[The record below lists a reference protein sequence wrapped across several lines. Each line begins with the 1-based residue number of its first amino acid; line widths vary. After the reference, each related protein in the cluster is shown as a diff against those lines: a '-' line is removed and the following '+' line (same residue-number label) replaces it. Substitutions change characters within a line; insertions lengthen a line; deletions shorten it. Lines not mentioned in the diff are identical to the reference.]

1 VLVIAGEPKV
11 YGKLIRDNA
20 TGELTSVVKFKQ
32 MKGITSKYNNITEFL
47 QALYQRIDTNDTMQP
62 DLISLIIKV
71 VYNEDRLIEES
82 RPRLKKNM
90 KKLEIDEVTM
100 KSTKR
105 VFRNKRLFTDINS
118 SVMRDGKTIIKS
130 ELNELRLPEMDE
142 DIINGK

>member
-32 MKGITSKYNNITEFL
+32 MKGIVSKYNNITEFL